1 MVKNDSNHFYYEFI
15 EDSHPKVIKNNIHLD
30 YTEDLERMVPKDLFK
45 MGAIFSKKI
54 YNFKF
59 SKLAYRDT

>member
-1 MVKNDSNHFYYEFI
+1 M
-15 EDSHPKVIKNNIHLD
+15 D
-30 YTEDLERMVPKDLFK
+30 YTEDFERMVPKDLFK

-54 YNFKF
+54 YNFQF

>member
-30 YTEDLERMVPKDLFK
+30 YTEDLERMVPTDLFK
-45 MGAIFSKKI
+45 MGAIFSKKSTTF
-54 YNFKF
+54 NF
-59 SKLAYRDT
+59 LN